1 MTVAVA
7 VELPTM
13 RVDQPEEFLTA
24 EAVGEVASAAED
36 AGYAACFVTDHPAGD
51 ATWLDSGGH
60 HALDPFVAL
69 SFAAAA
75 TSRLRLLTHVYIP
88 AYRNPFLTAKGALSL
103 DVLSGGR
110 LILGTAAGY
119 LRPEYGALGIDFN
132 ERNELLDEAI
142 DVLQLAWSGED
153 VAYRGRHFSAKAVRM
168 RPLPV
173 SRPHP
178 PIWMGGNSYA
188 AIRRAVERCQGWAPF
203 PSAGIARATKT
214 AELRGLDD
222 LRPRIVYARKHAEAI
237 GRTEPL
243 DICWSLDRGAGRSGI
258 GQLEDEGITW
268 ATVGFP
274 ATDRS
279 SYVDALRSFAERA
292 L

>member
-1 MTVAVA
+1 
-7 VELPTM
+7 M
-13 RVDQPEEFLTA
+13 RVDQPGEFLTA
-24 EAVGEVASAAED
+24 EAVAELARAAED

-110 LILGTAAGY
+110 VILGTAAGY
-119 LRPEYGALGIDFN
+119 LRPEFGALGVDFN

-142 DVLQLAWSGED
+142 DVLQLAWSGAD
-153 VAYRGRHFSAKAVRM
+153 VAYGGRHFSARAVRM
-168 RPLPV
+168 RPFPV

-214 AELRGLDD
+214 AELQGLDD
-222 LRPRIVYARKHAEAI
+222 LRPRIGYARKHAEAI

-243 DICWSLDRGAGRSGI
+243 DICWSLDAGEGRSGI

-274 ATDRS
+274 ATDRA
-279 SYVDALRSFAERA
+279 SYVEALGRFAARA